1 MMQSSSEPSPSSNVL
16 VCVRVRPLQVGLST
30 ELASPLPGAG
40 DVAAWTWEDN
50 TISQDKSVVRRMSTG
65 PSAQEAPPVQYAFD
79 HIFDPSVPTAVIFD
93 QVARQVVL
101 KALDGYHGA
110 ILAYGQTSSG
120 KTFTM
125 SGSESE
131 GELGIIKLSVQA
143 CFAMV
148 DQAQYADREFT
159 FKASMLEVWNEQVR
173 DLLSPSEGQEI
184 KIQTHPTQG
193 TVVTGNKEVVVS
205 TFDQVSQL
213 LARGEA
219 ARSIASTE
227 MNEQSSRAHT
237 LFRFVVESKQRGGG
251 EDAPPARTATL
262 NLVDLAG
269 SENAKMTGSAGD
281 RAREARHIN
290 QSLLTL
296 SLIIQ
301 RLGEESGGSGSATR
315 RQSAHMPYRDSK
327 LTRLLEQSLD
337 GSAHIV
343 IICNISQSL
352 KCCDETHNTLR
363 FATRAKKIKI
373 EARRNEVVDDKALLR
388 LYRNEIEQ
396 LKARLDL
403 LSRGLLGA
411 APSPLDPGPSDS
423 LAAAPE
429 SHNNPTSAASQKS
442 GSTFFFEIDESDDQ
456 ETTLRMIGEMETLIK
471 RVAQAARRE
480 SSRRSTPAA
489 ADVDAPLM
497 QQRRR
502 VSPGESE
509 DEEDSCSSTESSP
522 PYAPTWRDSIGFS
535 PATPPFDVPDT
546 PSASG
551 GGGGNEGGD
560 SREVGT
566 GGWRHAFSH
575 AGSFDSGSSSAGAT
589 TTQHPF
595 QVDPCPDGSADVSR
609 VATPVRAQQGVK
621 QRTPDSASRGTD
633 PARFG
638 FQRRTSP
645 NAGGAAVVEA
655 ENDGGGALSIL
666 TSQSMGSV
674 GSNSNSSFTA
684 EGTPILSALRSRAD
698 SLRDSLGQ
706 AQAGGRERTSSST
719 SVGSFDGGEKALT
732 SVSLLLLQL
741 KAQIRSSRRLPPAP
755 APAPVPALA
764 LTPAPAPPAPV
775 PTASPGADS
784 KEKELE
790 RLMDT
795 LRLELR
801 LKDADNKFL
810 QAELEKK
817 ETLMD
822 VLTEGLKEVEVA
834 QETWLRNNEDLTVD
848 LESAIRVID
857 ELTADN
863 TRLRQ
868 ENNLALDVLQ
878 ETEQLGAENL
888 RLRESL
894 NALERARERDAL
906 KFSALDVELDSLKQR
921 LQQVEAERDAA
932 RGIVRTNVAIFEG
945 NNAK

>member
-1 MMQSSSEPSPSSNVL
+1 MLSSSEPSSTSNVL
-16 VCVRVRPLQVGLST
+16 VCVRIRPLQVGPGT
-30 ELASPLPGAG
+30 ADLASPLPAGAESR
-40 DVAAWTWEDN
+40 DVAAWTWEAN
-50 TISQDKSVVRRMSTG
+50 SISQDKSVVRRMSIG
-65 PSAQEAPPVQYAFD
+65 PSTQETPPAQYAFD
-79 HIFDPSVPTAVIFD
+79 HIFDPSQRTLLIFD
-93 QVARQVVL
+93 KVCKPLVL
-101 KALDGYHGA
+101 QALDGYHGA

-125 SGSESE
+125 SGCESK

-143 CFAMV
+143 CFHMIC
-148 DQAQYADREFT
+148 QEQYADREFT

-184 KIQTHPTQG
+184 KIQSHPTQG

-205 TFDQVSQL
+205 TLDQVSEL

-219 ARSIASTE
+219 SRSVASTE

-237 LFRFVVESKQRGGG
+237 LFRLVIESKPREGG
-251 EDAPPARTATL
+251 ENAPAARIATL

-301 RLGEESGGSGSATR
+301 RLGEESSGSGSATR

-343 IICNISQSL
+343 IICNISPSV
-352 KCCDETHNTLR
+352 KCCEETHNTLR

-403 LSRGLLGA
+403 LSRGLLC
-411 APSPLDPGPSDS
+411 APPSSLDASPSDS
-423 LAAAPE
+423 LIAAPE
-429 SHNNPTSAASQKS
+429 AKDTNTPSAASQKS
-442 GSTFFFEIDESDDQ
+442 GSSFFFEIDESDDQ

-471 RVAQAARRE
+471 RVAQAAQRGAGRK
-480 SSRRSTPAA
+480 STPAA
-489 ADVDAPLM
+489 PDTDAPLT

-509 DEEDSCSSTESSP
+509 DDEDSCSSTESSP
-522 PYAPTWRDSIGFS
+522 APYAPTWRDSIGFS
-535 PATPPFDVPDT
+535 PATPPFDLSDAPST
-546 PSASG
+546 PSGVGGVGVGVGSG
-551 GGGGNEGGD
+551 GSWG
-560 SREVGT
+560 VGA

-575 AGSFDSGSSSAGAT
+575 HAGSLDSDSSLVGAA

-595 QVDPCPDGSADVSR
+595 QPAHGPDGAAVVS
-609 VATPVRAQQGVK
+609 TPVRAQQEAK
-621 QRTPDSASRGTD
+621 QKTPDTD

-638 FQRRTSP
+638 FHRRTSP
-645 NAGGAAVVEA
+645 NAGGGAAVVEV
-655 ENDGGGALSIL
+655 EHGGQGALSIL
-666 TSQSMGSV
+666 TSQSNGSISV
-674 GSNSNSSFTA
+674 SSNSSHTA
-684 EGTPILSALRSRAD
+684 EGSPVLSALRSRAD
-698 SLRDSLGQ
+698 SLRDSIGH
-706 AQAGGRERTSSST
+706 AQGVGRERTSSST
-719 SVGSFDGGEKALT
+719 SVGSFDGGEKALS

-741 KAQIRSSRRLPPAP
+741 KAQIRNSRRQPPVSTPAPVP
-755 APAPVPALA
+755 APAPVPL
-764 LTPAPAPPAPV
+764 PS
-775 PTASPGADS
+775 ASPGADN

-790 RLMDT
+790 RLLDT

-857 ELTADN
+857 ELTAEN
-863 TRLRQ
+863 TKLRQ
-868 ENNLALDVLQ
+868 DNNLALDVLQ

-888 RLRESL
+888 RLQECL
-894 NALERARERDAL
+894 NSLERARERDAV
-906 KFSALDVELDSLKQR
+906 KFSVLDVEFDALKQR

-945 NNAK
+945 NSAK